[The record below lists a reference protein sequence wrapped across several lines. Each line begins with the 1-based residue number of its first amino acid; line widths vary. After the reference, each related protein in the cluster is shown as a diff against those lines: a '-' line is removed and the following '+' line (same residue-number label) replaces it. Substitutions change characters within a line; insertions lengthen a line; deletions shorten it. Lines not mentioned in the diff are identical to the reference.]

1 MRVGCPFIT
10 CAVKKKGLDF
20 CWECSESGV
29 CEKWKFHRDASKV
42 GDSFKCYQTLE
53 ADIAFVL
60 EHGVAEFV
68 HQQKER
74 EMALEAMLDEF
85 NAGRSKSYYCIAST
99 VLEIDELHK
108 ALRLAREQTMD
119 MALKEKDET
128 LHSIL
133 NQIAKEKGYLLKL
146 RK

>member
-20 CWECSESGV
+20 CWQCSESSG
-29 CEKWKFHRDASKV
+29 CEKWKAHRNASKV

-60 EHGVAEFV
+60 EHGVHEFERL
-68 HQQKER
+68 QKER
-74 EMALEAMLDEF
+74 ESVLKAMLEAF
-85 NAGRSKSYYCIAST
+85 NDGRSKSYYCIAST
-99 VLEIDELHK
+99 VLEINELHS
-108 ALRLAREQTMD
+108 ALQLAREQTKD
-119 MALKEKDET
+119 MALKEKAKT

-133 NQIAKEKGYLLKL
+133 DQIAKEKGYLLKL